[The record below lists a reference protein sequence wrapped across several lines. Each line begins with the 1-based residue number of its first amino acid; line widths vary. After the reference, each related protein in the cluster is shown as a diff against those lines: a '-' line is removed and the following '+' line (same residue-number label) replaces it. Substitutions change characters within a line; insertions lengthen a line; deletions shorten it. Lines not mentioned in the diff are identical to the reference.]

1 MKTGATVSVPAEA
14 AAPGRV
20 APLLSARGLSK
31 SFGAVRVIHAVDF
44 DVFPG
49 EVLGVLG
56 PNGAGK
62 TTLFNLISGDVAL
75 DAGELAFQGERLKG
89 EAPFKRCRR
98 GIGRTYQI
106 PRPYGGMTAFENLL
120 VAALFGGRQTERAAN
135 ARCAAILDDCGLAAR
150 ANQLAGSLTLLDR
163 KRLEL
168 ARAVASGPKLL
179 LLDEIAGGL
188 TDEESQELVALVRRI
203 KARRITVVWIEHVL
217 NALMA
222 VADRLLVLN
231 FGEKI
236 AEGNPQQVMQNAEVQ
251 RVYMGIEA

>member
-1 MKTGATVSVPAEA
+1 MTV
-14 AAPGRV
+14 
-20 APLLSARGLSK
+20 LLSARGLCK
-31 SFGAVRVIHAVDF
+31 SYGAVRVIHEVAFEVQA
-44 DVFPG
+44 G

-62 TTLFNLISGDVAL
+62 TTLFNLISGDVPL
-75 DAGELAFQGERLKG
+75 NAGELRFAGRSLRRETP
-89 EAPFKRCRR
+89 AARCRM

-120 VAALFGGRQTERAAN
+120 VAAMFGGQLGERAAN
-135 ARCAAILDDCGLAAR
+135 DRCAAILDDCGLAAR
-150 ANQLAGSLTLLDR
+150 SNQLAGSLSLLDR

-168 ARAVASGPKLL
+168 ARALASGPQLL

-188 TDEESQELVALVRRI
+188 TDEESQQLVELVRRI
-203 KARRITVVWIEHVL
+203 KARQVTVVWIEHVL
-217 NALMA
+217 HALMA

-236 AEGNPQQVMQNAEVQ
+236 AEGSPQAVMADPDVQ

>member
-1 MKTGATVSVPAEA
+1 MTTP
-14 AAPGRV
+14 PI
-20 APLLSARGLSK
+20 LTARGLCK
-31 SFGAVRVIHAVDF
+31 SFGAVRVIHQLDF
-44 DVFPG
+44 EVATG

-62 TTLFNLISGDVAL
+62 TTLFNLISGDVSL
-75 DAGELAFQGERLKG
+75 DAGELGFAGERLLG
-89 EAPFKRCRR
+89 EPPFRRCRR
-98 GIGRTYQI
+98 GIGRTYQV

-120 VAALFGGRQTERAAN
+120 VAAMFGGQLGERAAN
-135 ARCAAILDDCGLAAR
+135 DHCAAILDDCGLSAR

-168 ARAVASGPKLL
+168 ARALASRPKLL

-188 TDEESQELVALVRRI
+188 TDEESFQLVALVKRI
-203 KARRITVVWIEHVL
+203 RERDVTVVWIEHVL

-236 AEGNPQQVMQNAEVQ
+236 AEGAPREVMANADVQ

>member
-1 MKTGATVSVPAEA
+1 MVETMNADV
-14 AAPGRV
+14 
-20 APLLSARGLSK
+20 LLSARGLCK
-31 SFGAVRVIHAVDF
+31 SYGAVRVIHEVAFEVRA
-44 DVFPG
+44 G

-62 TTLFNLISGDVAL
+62 TTLFNLISGDVSS
-75 DAGELAFQGERLKG
+75 DAGELRFDGRSLRRETPA
-89 EAPFKRCRR
+89 ARCRL

-120 VAALFGGRQTERAAN
+120 VAAMFGGQLGERAAN
-135 ARCAAILDDCGLAAR
+135 DRCAAILDDCGLSAR
-150 ANQLAGSLTLLDR
+150 SNQLAGSLSLLDR

-168 ARAVASGPKLL
+168 ARALASGPKLL

-188 TDEESQELVALVRRI
+188 TDEESQQLVELVRRI
-203 KARRITVVWIEHVL
+203 KARQVTVVWIEHVL

-236 AEGNPQQVMQNAEVQ
+236 AEGSPQSVMADPDVQ

>member
-1 MKTGATVSVPAEA
+1 MSAVPI
-14 AAPGRV
+14 
-20 APLLSARGLSK
+20 LSAQGLSK
-31 SFGAVRVIHAVDF
+31 SFGAVRVIHEISFEVW
-44 DVFPG
+44 PG

-62 TTLFNLISGDVAL
+62 TTLFNLISGDVAVDGGNL
-75 DAGELAFQGERLKG
+75 RFRGEALKGG

-98 GIGRTYQI
+98 GIGRTYQV
-106 PRPYGGMTAFENLL
+106 PRPYSGMTTFENLL
-120 VAALFGGRQTERAAN
+120 VAAMFGGMQSERVAN
-135 ARCAAILDDCGLAAR
+135 DRCAAILDDCGLGDK

-168 ARAVASGPKLL
+168 ARALASGPKLL

-188 TDEESQELVALVRRI
+188 TDEESHALVQLVRRI
-203 KARRITVVWIEHVL
+203 RERQVTVVWIEHVL
-217 NALMA
+217 HALMA

-236 AEGNPQQVMQNAEVQ
+236 AEGSPQAVMANPEVQ
-251 RVYMGIEA
+251 RVYMGIDS